1 MVWIEGRRIRISR
14 GDSARIRIEMEDGGQ
29 LEGAQA
35 VVTVKRRPGD
45 EEAVLARSATV
56 EAGCVEVALGAG
68 ETERAPGIYWWDLRL
83 LMPGGGVQTPFEP
96 EVFEICEVVG
106 DV

>member
-14 GDSARIRIEMEDGGQ
+14 GDTARIRIDLEDGGQ

-45 EEAVLARSATV
+45 EEAVWQRCVPV
-56 EAGCVEVALGAG
+56 EDGCVLLELGDAQTG
-68 ETERAPGIYWWDLRL
+68 QAPGLYWWDLRL